1 MWGLKK
7 WISAVVDKLGEN
19 RTLANKNAISNEKKE
34 GGEKSEGDSRRSKE
48 HDTNE
53 SDNLSGTVLKELRER
68 KRKRNSATYTR
79 QPSSPFD
86 SHLGGSPL
94 TSLVSDLSR
103 GTLSS
108 RTSRQSSHTMLKS
121 KSISIMA
128 PNPLITAWWECT
140 PTNMH
145 TIVLNFLYD
154 PNNSRCDLAW
164 TILENI
170 IKFPR
175 ENIFYAFL
183 ITLAI
188 YIIFNEPARFLFYA
202 VGFAYPMLKTSR
214 MFKYRRCG
222 EYSRQLRYWVV
233 FGWFALV
240 DVFLYSYM
248 EKRPVYWTVKTV
260 FVFYM
265 MVPFIRGSDLIYHDF
280 VRSFNKRLETVI
292 DSFSCYHE

>member
-1 MWGLKK
+1 MP
-7 WISAVVDKLGEN
+7 
-19 RTLANKNAISNEKKE
+19 
-34 GGEKSEGDSRRSKE
+34 
-48 HDTNE
+48 
-53 SDNLSGTVLKELRER
+53 KELSKR
-68 KRKRNSATYTR
+68 KRKRNSTTYTR
-79 QPSSPFD
+79 QSSSPFD
-86 SHLGGSPL
+86 SHLDGSPL
-94 TSLVSDLSR
+94 TSLVSDHSR

-108 RTSRQSSHTMLKS
+108 RTSRQSSQTMLKS
-121 KSISIMA
+121 KPISMMQ
-128 PNPLITAWWECT
+128 PNPLITTWWECT

-183 ITLAI
+183 IALAI

-202 VGFAYPMLKTSR
+202 TGFAYPMFKTFR

-248 EKRPVYWTVKTV
+248 EKRPVYWTLKTV

-265 MVPFIRGSDLIYHDF
+265 IIPFIRGSDLIYHDF
-280 VRSFNKRLETVI
+280 VRSFNKRLQIVI
-292 DSFSCYHE
+292 DSFSYYHE